1 VTGVRAE
8 KLPARGI
15 DGGRRRWP
23 RRIGENGEE
32 GNGVDN
38 KRTGEVHGCLV
49 KLLEQLASGERERE
63 HELRAAVAAMAAEGL
78 GMARWGSEEGFK

>member
-1 VTGVRAE
+1 VP
-8 KLPARGI
+8 KLRWKGRPARWI

-23 RRIGENGEE
+23 RRLGENGEE

-49 KLLEQLASGERERE
+49 KLLEHLVGSEHERE
-63 HELRAAVAAMAAEGL
+63 H
-78 GMARWGSEEGFK
+78 

>member
-1 VTGVRAE
+1 MW
-8 KLPARGI
+8 I

-23 RRIGENGEE
+23 RWLGENGEE

-49 KLLEQLASGERERE
+49 KLLEQLVGGERERE
-63 HELRAAVAAMAAEGL
+63 H
-78 GMARWGSEEGFK
+78 